1 MWRLRRHFR
10 IQRPII
16 RPFGAPS
23 SDKEGLR
30 CSGSAA
36 SLIASTF
43 YMTPNRRNKKRGK
56 NPVFF
61 IAPKAAP

>member
-10 IQRPII
+10 IQRPIT

-30 CSGSAA
+30 WRG
-36 SLIASTF
+36 F
-43 YMTPNRRNKKRGK
+43 RRNKKRGK